1 MFIFITIVDTVYFIE
16 VMAEIT
22 TSGVTNS
29 EGDILVT
36 EGQSVQVCV
45 AISGATISDREAV
58 VRVATSELDDIKAAS
73 K

>member
-22 TSGVTNS
+22 TLGVTNS

-36 EGQSVQVCV
+36 EGQSVQMCV
-45 AISGATISDREAV
+45 AISGATISEREVV